1 MVLNTLEDVFCM
13 LPYSRVTQKCSCL
26 FLLGALKRL
35 QKRIV
40 LFVCLLLVIKV
51 KHVVFFDSDHFSVVD
66 VAIVVCIK
74 YPHQFLQLLSCHG
87 DACFL
92 DTIHEFRPGDLFTI
106 VLVQLAKEVYNTQAS
121 ELYVLQQ

>member
-1 MVLNTLEDVFCM
+1 MVLNTTEVIFYM
-13 LPYSRVTQKCSCL
+13 LSYCSVRQKCSCL

-35 QKRIV
+35 QKWIV

-51 KHVVFFDSDHFSVVD
+51 KHVVLFNSDHFSVVD

-74 YPHQFLQLLSCHG
+74 YPHQLLQLLSCHG

-106 VLVQLAKEVYNTQAS
+106 VLVQLAKEIYNTQTS

>member
-1 MVLNTLEDVFCM
+1 MVLNTTEDIFYM
-13 LPYSRVTQKCSCL
+13 LSYSRVRQKCSCL

-35 QKRIV
+35 QKWIV

-51 KHVVFFDSDHFSVVD
+51 KHFVLFDSDHFSVVD

-92 DTIHEFRPGDLFTI
+92 DTVHEFRPGDLFTI
-106 VLVQLAKEVYNTQAS
+106 VFIQLTKEIYNTQAS

>member
-1 MVLNTLEDVFCM
+1 MVLNIAEDVSYM
-13 LPYSRVTQKCSCL
+13 ISYSSVRQKCSCL
-26 FLLGALKRL
+26 FLLSALKRL
-35 QKRIV
+35 QKWIV

-51 KHVVFFDSDHFSVVD
+51 KHIVLFNSDHFSVVD

-87 DACFL
+87 DTCFL
-92 DTIHEFRPGDLFTI
+92 DAVHKFRPGDLFTI
-106 VLVQLAKEVYNTQAS
+106 VLVQLAKEIYNTQAS

>member
-1 MVLNTLEDVFCM
+1 MVLNIAEDISYM
-13 LPYSRVTQKCSCL
+13 ISYSSVRQKCSCL
-26 FLLGALKRL
+26 FLLSALKRL
-35 QKRIV
+35 QKWIV

-51 KHVVFFDSDHFSVVD
+51 KHIVLFNSDHFSVVD

-92 DTIHEFRPGDLFTI
+92 DTVHKFRPGDLFTI

>member
-1 MVLNTLEDVFCM
+1 MVLNTTEDVFDI
-13 LPYSRVTQKCSCL
+13 LSYSRVTQRCSCL

-35 QKRIV
+35 QKWIV

-51 KHVVFFDSDHFSVVD
+51 KHVVFFNSDHFSVVD

-74 YPHQFLQLLSCHG
+74 YSHQFLQLLSCHG